1 MKIKTKR
8 KLERQNVIAGKSR
21 RRNVNVRDESLTRRE
36 SRSRS
41 PSGSAGAAP
50 RRRAFSSLMLQGS
63 LSSFRFVRAAF
74 NQPGM
79 LCFLIKEFCKAF
91 WGFQLIRFTLVACAC
106 LRRPS
111 AQREGVRAAPP
122 PGRLLP
128 PHLFKTSTRPDL
140 IRGF

>member
-1 MKIKTKR
+1 MKALR
-8 KLERQNVIAGKSR
+8 GGKSG
-21 RRNVNVRDESLTRRE
+21 
-36 SRSRS
+36 SRS

-63 LSSFRFVRAAF
+63 LSSFRLFRAAF

-91 WGFQLIRFTLVACAC
+91 WGFRLIRFTLVACAC

-122 PGRLLP
+122 HGRLLP
-128 PHLFKTSTRPDL
+128 PHLFKTSTRHGARILYQYTRRNSVNAFYITSRHPPKMY
-140 IRGF
+140 G